1 MSALKI
7 YKELDL
13 TSSSCAGPIGEL
25 SGVIDEL
32 RENEA
37 VKVILG
43 DEATKNDV
51 TLWAKKRNLKIV
63 QESQE
68 GNKYILLI
76 SKWEECV

>member
-1 MSALKI
+1 MSSLKI

-25 SGVIDEL
+25 SGVIEEL

-43 DEATKNDV
+43 DEATKNDI
-51 TLWAKKRNLKIV
+51 LMWSKKRNLKV
-63 QESQE
+63 LEDKKE
-68 GNKYILLI
+68 GNNYVLLI
-76 SKWEECV
+76 SK

>member
-1 MSALKI
+1 MGKDMSSLKI

-25 SGVIDEL
+25 SSVVDEL
-32 RENEA
+32 REGEA

-43 DEATKNDV
+43 DEATKKDI
-51 TLWAKKRNLKIV
+51 TLWVKKRGLKLI

-76 SKWEECV
+76 GK

>member
-1 MSALKI
+1 MSQKLSSLKI

-25 SGVIDEL
+25 SSVVDEL
-32 RENEA
+32 REGEA

-43 DEATKNDV
+43 DDATKKDI
-51 TLWAKKRNLKIV
+51 TLWSKKRGLKIV

-68 GNKYILLI
+68 GSKYVLLI
-76 SKWEECV
+76 SK

>member
-1 MSALKI
+1 MSSLKI

-32 RENEA
+32 RDGEA

-43 DEATKNDV
+43 DEATKKDI
-51 TLWAKKRNLKIV
+51 TLWAKKRGLKIV
-63 QESQE
+63 QETKE
-68 GNKYILLI
+68 GNKYILLV
-76 SKWEECV
+76 SK